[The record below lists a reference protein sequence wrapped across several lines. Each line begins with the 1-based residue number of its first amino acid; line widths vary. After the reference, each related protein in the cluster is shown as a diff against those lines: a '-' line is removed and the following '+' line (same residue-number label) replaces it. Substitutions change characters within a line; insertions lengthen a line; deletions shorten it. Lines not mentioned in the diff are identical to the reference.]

1 MSRTLLAASILAL
14 LSPAARATTYEIDAV
29 HSQVAFKVKHLVG
42 KVPGRFTAF
51 SGTISYEAGK
61 PQTWKVDAKIDPAS
75 INTDNAKRDEH
86 LRAPDFFDTAK
97 CPAMGFK
104 STKVTA
110 VKGET
115 AKLHGELTMHCVTR
129 SLILD
134 LELGGAGK
142 DPWGSER
149 AGFSARGRL
158 NRKDFGISFNKV
170 LDTGGL
176 MLGEDVDVDLE
187 IEAVVKAAPPV
198 KK

>member
-1 MSRTLLAASILAL
+1 MPSRTMLAALFLAV
-14 LSPAARATTYEIDAV
+14 LSPAARAATYEIDAV
-29 HSQVAFKVKHLVG
+29 HSQVAFKVRHLVG
-42 KVPGRFTAF
+42 KVSGRFTAF
-51 SGTISYEAGK
+51 SDDLTRRASRRPGRS
-61 PQTWKVDAKIDPAS
+61 AKIDPAS

-97 CPAMGFK
+97 CPAMAFK

-115 AKLHGELTMHCVTR
+115 AKLHGELTMHCVTKP
-129 SLILD
+129 LVLD
-134 LELGGAGK
+134 LEFGGAGK
-142 DPWGSER
+142 DPWGNER